1 MPNNFTVVDEYVDS
15 KIAQCAMEDSSGRSS
30 RCCKRPHS
38 YALGSLQSQVAMMLS
53 RLEVYHPEAYIT
65 AVEEFA
71 VKETN

>member
-15 KIAQCAMEDSSGRSS
+15 KIAQCAMEDR
-30 RCCKRPHS
+30 KWPHS

-65 AVEEFA
+65 AVEEFR
-71 VKETN
+71 TNEGAE